1 MAQVL
6 QFRKSGYSTWEEAL
20 SSFLLLRKALGN
32 SPRTV
37 RDYKDHVGSFFKAS
51 PEVWETDSWEGKR
64 LRDCV
69 LAYMGRQKSPAT
81 FNLRLTSLK
90 LFFDWAAKEGVLS
103 TNPTEGLRQRKAS
116 PRIVNIPEETLSKL
130 LSLPDRSTYA
140 GLRDYCLILLQL
152 DSGIRPGEALSL
164 KVEDIDFRGFT
175 VTVRSVVSKTRTT
188 RTLFLSLATVRALKE
203 LIAARPEEW
212 GNAPVFC
219 TYQGRPF
226 PCTEWNFRI
235 RERYLPRLGAKVT
248 PYMLR
253 HAFALGFLRN
263 EGNLIALQRIMG
275 HTTLEMTRRYL
286 ALTDGDLREASAKA
300 SPLNNI
306 LKSANT
312 KRVRKIGK
320 E

>member
-1 MAQVL
+1 MGQVL
-6 QFRKSGYSTWEEAL
+6 QFRKSGYRTWEEAL
-20 SSFLLLRKALGN
+20 SAFLILRKVLGN

-37 RDYKDHVGSFFKAS
+37 RDYKEHVGSFFKAS
-51 PEVWETDSWEGKR
+51 PEVGETDSWEGKR

-69 LAYMGRQKSPAT
+69 LAYIGGQKAPAT

-90 LFFDWAAKEGVLS
+90 LFFDWAVKEGMLS
-103 TNPTEGLRQRKAS
+103 SNPTEGLRQRKAS

-152 DSGIRPGEALSL
+152 DTGIRPGEALSL
-164 KVEDIDFRGFT
+164 KVEDIDFQGFT

-203 LIAARPEEW
+203 LVAARSEEW
-212 GNAPVFC
+212 GNAPLFC
-219 TYQGRPF
+219 TYTGGPF
-226 PCTEWNFRI
+226 PCAEWNFRI
-235 RERYLPRLGAKVT
+235 RERYLPRLGAKIT

-263 EGNLIALQRIMG
+263 DGNIFALQRIMG

-286 ALTDGDLREASAKA
+286 ALTEGDLREASAKA

-306 LKSANT
+306 MKSANR